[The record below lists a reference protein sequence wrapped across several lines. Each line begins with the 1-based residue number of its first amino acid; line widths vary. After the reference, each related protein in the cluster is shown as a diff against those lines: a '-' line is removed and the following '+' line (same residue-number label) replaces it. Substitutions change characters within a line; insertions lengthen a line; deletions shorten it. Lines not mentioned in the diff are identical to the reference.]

1 MAATMNEGSA
11 DQPTAGRRDGH
22 EHVLPARVYW
32 EDTDASGIVYHA
44 NYLRFFER
52 GRSDSL
58 RLLGLGQRT
67 LLDEGLAFV
76 VRSLTLDFR
85 KPARLDDALQI
96 RSSVAE
102 LSGASL
108 IMRQRLLRER
118 EELVTADVRLA
129 CIEPAG
135 RPRRIPSTIA
145 ALLATLSP
153 NS

>member
-1 MAATMNEGSA
+1 MTNDGGT
-11 DQPTAGRRDGH
+11 DQPTSGRRDGH

-58 RLLGLGQRT
+58 RLLGLGQRA
-67 LLDEGLAFV
+67 LLEAGLAFV

-96 RSSVAE
+96 RSSVAD

-108 IMRQRLLRER
+108 IMRQRLLREG

-135 RPRRIPSTIA
+135 RPRRIPPA
-145 ALLATLSP
+145 VAGVLATLSP

>member
-1 MAATMNEGSA
+1 MTSDGGI
-11 DQPTAGRRDGH
+11 DQPTSGRRDGH

-58 RLLGLGQRT
+58 RLLGLGQRA
-67 LLDEGLAFV
+67 LFEEGLAFV

-85 KPARLDDALQI
+85 KPARLDDALEI

-108 IMRQRLLRER
+108 IMHQRLLRER

-135 RPRRIPSTIA
+135 RPRRIPNSVA
-145 ALLATLSP
+145 GLLATLSP

>member
-1 MAATMNEGSA
+1 MTSE
-11 DQPTAGRRDGH
+11 DQPGAGRRDGH

-67 LLDEGLAFV
+67 LLEAGLAFV

-85 KPARLDDALQI
+85 RPARLDDALQI
-96 RSSVAE
+96 RSSVAD

-108 IMRQRLLRER
+108 IMRQRLLRDGA
-118 EELVTADVRLA
+118 ELVTADVRLA

>member
-1 MAATMNEGSA
+1 MTGEGGA
-11 DQPTAGRRDGH
+11 DQPTPGRRDGH

-58 RLLGLGQRT
+58 RLLGLGQRS
-67 LLDEGLAFV
+67 LLEAGLAFV
-76 VRSLTLDFR
+76 VRSLTLDCR

-96 RSSVAE
+96 RSSVAD

-108 IMRQRLLRER
+108 IMRQRLLRDG

-135 RPRRIPSTIA
+135 RPRRIPPAMA

>member
-1 MAATMNEGSA
+1 MTTEGGI
-11 DQPTAGRRDGH
+11 DQPTSGRRDGH
-22 EHVLPARVYW
+22 AHVLPARVYW

-58 RLLGLGQRT
+58 RLLGLGQRA
-67 LLDEGLAFV
+67 LLDEGVAFV
-76 VRSLTLDFR
+76 VRSMTLDFR
-85 KPARLDDALQI
+85 KPARLDDAI
-96 RSSVAE
+96 EVRSTVAE
-102 LSGASL
+102 MSGASL
-108 IMRQRLLRER
+108 IMNQRLLRDG
-118 EELVTADVRLA
+118 EELVTAEVRLA

-135 RPRRIPSTIA
+135 RPRRIPRAVA

>member
-1 MAATMNEGSA
+1 MTTDVSL
-11 DQPTAGRRDGH
+11 DQPTSGRRDGH

-58 RLLGLGQRT
+58 RLLGLGQRA
-67 LLDEGLAFV
+67 LLDAGLAFV
-76 VRSLTLDFR
+76 VRAMSLDFR
-85 KPARLDDALQI
+85 KPARLDDAVEI
-96 RSSVAE
+96 RSSVAQI
-102 LSGASL
+102 SGASL
-108 IMRQRLLRER
+108 VMHQRLLRAG
-118 EELVTADVRLA
+118 EELVTAEVRLA

-135 RPRRIPSTIA
+135 RPRRIPRDVA